1 MSRVLL
7 VCLVLIAAALQ
18 PWSARAGELIFQ
30 DFDAAPL
37 NASEKRLLQTALAA
51 TDDYRGPLDGD
62 WGAAS
67 QAAFAAYAARE
78 FGGAAL
84 NAHAAALVLDFLDEV
99 GRDGWDFSYL
109 PELGVSLAL
118 PLARLGPPEPEDGG
132 ERRWT
137 DDGRLTV
144 LTHRLRHAGSPG
156 LACRIGQGQC
166 ERRCARHRAA
176 HRSSRDRGYAG
187 GRKDA
192 SIPAL
197 TGSTRN
203 GPRSFSRASP
213 TRRAR

>member
-1 MSRVLL
+1 MARILL
-7 VCLVLIAAALQ
+7 VCLALVAAALQ
-18 PWSARAGELIFQ
+18 PSSARAGELIFQ

-78 FGGAAL
+78 FGGEAL
-84 NAHAAALVLDFLDEV
+84 NAHAAALVLGFLDEV

-109 PELGVSLAL
+109 PDLGVSLAL
-118 PLARLGPPEPEDGG
+118 PLARLGRPEPEEGG

-144 LTHRLRHAGSPG
+144 LTHDYDAQETRAWHAAAVKANANADALATLRRTDLLVTEGT
-156 LACRIGQGQC
+156 LA
-166 ERRCARHRAA
+166 
-176 HRSSRDRGYAG
+176 
-187 GRKDA
+187 GRKDLLY
-192 SIPAL
+192 PL
-197 TGSTRN
+197 
-203 GPRSFSRASP
+203 
-213 TRRAR
+213 

>member
-1 MSRVLL
+1 M
-7 VCLVLIAAALQ
+7 
-18 PWSARAGELIFQ
+18 AGQ
-30 DFDAAPL
+30 HAVDAAPL

-84 NAHAAALVLDFLDEV
+84 NAHAAALVLGFLDEV

-109 PELGVSLAL
+109 PDLGVSLAL
-118 PLARLGPPEPEDGG
+118 PLARLGRPEPEEGG

-144 LTHRLRHAGSPG
+144 LTHDYDAQETRR
-156 LACRIGQGQC
+156 LACRRGQGQC

-187 GRKDA
+187 GRKDLLY
-192 SIPAL
+192 PL
-197 TGSTRN
+197 
-203 GPRSFSRASP
+203 
-213 TRRAR
+213 